1 MPGMGSSSANVSTQ
15 SNQNANA
22 GTNQQ
27 SGSQGASSNN
37 NTSSSSTSGSSGP
50 LYMPNIP
57 TLGCHR
63 IRLPAPVAPPAAP
76 AAAPPAAPAPAPG
89 KAVLT
94 KLGTDGTIEDSAAAI
109 RNKRNPQALDM
120 SPAAAMTSN
129 SVPTQYEAAVSHEEV
144 DYSQVGQF
152 APIVITGHMGSK
164 IPVFGV
170 NVWVV
175 SDVLAYY
182 FDHLPSWA
190 PQWIRNATN
199 LHATN
204 FEGKN
209 PKEIVEHLIKRGLS
223 KDYAG
228 VIYLDGCSG
237 AYGQEASFA
246 AEVYRRLVQKGYVYL
261 QIKSNLGEASTNSQG
276 QEVVTWPEAQWS
288 IVQATKRRDA
298 AKTVVDSLHRTDAAR
313 HVRELR
319 LRIESARNE
328 ITELKRQLELE
339 AKPEQAKQLNEAI
352 TSAESGLK
360 DAEREFEALSK
371 GAGRTYVEAR
381 EKFKY
386 WEAVVEKLEKTYEI
400 TNLTGTW
407 GPERLPKK
415 T

>member
-1 MPGMGSSSANVSTQ
+1 MPLGNSSASVTTQ
-15 SNQNANA
+15 SNQNSNA

-27 SGSQGASSNN
+27 SGSPGVSSNN
-37 NTSSSSTSGSSGP
+37 NASSSSTSGSSGP

-94 KLGTDGTIEDSAAAI
+94 KLGTDETIEDSAAAI

-129 SVPTQYEAAVSHEEV
+129 SVPTQYEAAVSHQEV

-175 SDVLAYY
+175 SNVLAYF
-182 FDHLPSWA
+182 FDRLPSWA

-246 AEVYRRLVQKGYVYL
+246 AEVYRRLVEKGYVYL
-261 QIKSNLGEASTNSQG
+261 QIKSNLGEASTDTSG
-276 QEVVTWPEAQWS
+276 QETVTWPEAQWS

-298 AKTVVDSLHRTDAAR
+298 AKKAYEKARGSNEGRRYNDLSAAVTNASSALVRLEKQRANATPDQVANLDMQIANAKSTLQNTRT
-313 HVRELR
+313 
-319 LRIESARNE
+319 
-328 ITELKRQLELE
+328 
-339 AKPEQAKQLNEAI
+339 
-352 TSAESGLK
+352 
-360 DAEREFEALSK
+360 EFEEFCA
-371 GAGRTYVEAR
+371 GAGREIA
-381 EKFKY
+381 ELAKELDY
-386 WEAVVEKLEKTYEI
+386 WEAVLNKLEDTYEI
-400 TNLTGTW
+400 KNLTGTW
-407 GPERLPKK
+407 GPERLPPK